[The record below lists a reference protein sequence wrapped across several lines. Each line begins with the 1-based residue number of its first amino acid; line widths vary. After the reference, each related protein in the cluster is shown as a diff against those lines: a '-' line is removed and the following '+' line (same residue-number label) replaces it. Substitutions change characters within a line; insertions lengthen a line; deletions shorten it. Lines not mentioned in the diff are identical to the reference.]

1 MFVLLRIRKHIVSV
15 LFAIAFAFSLF
26 SFSFAATQKTL
37 NVNVIDVG
45 QGDSILIRTPAGK
58 NVLVDSGPNTAESAV
73 LDFLKSKGSKKL
85 DVIVVTHPHEDH
97 IGNMDVIIQNF
108 AVGKV
113 YAPNV
118 TTNTKAF
125 ESFLLAVKNKGLK
138 LTVPDVG
145 QNISPDSKVKMIVLS
160 PNKKDKYED
169 LNDYSIVL
177 KVEYGKTSFL
187 LMGDATSNIEEK
199 ILHNS
204 KFKAMLKSDV
214 LKVGHHGS
222 KYSSTSAFLN
232 TVKPKYAVISVGKD
246 NPYGHPSPLTLSKLK
261 SLGAEILRTD
271 EQGTITITSDGQT
284 IKVDKKS
291 SAIKPQAPPSSSTTG
306 YKYIGNSNT
315 KKFHY
320 PWCTWAKKITT
331 GHRVYF
337 KTKEEA
343 ISKGYIPCKVCK
355 P

>member
-1 MFVLLRIRKHIVSV
+1 MFTLLRIKKHIVFV
-15 LFAIAFAFSLF
+15 LVAIVFVFSLL
-26 SFSFAATQKTL
+26 SFSFAATQKALT
-37 NVNVIDVG
+37 VSFIDVG
-45 QGDSILIRTPAGK
+45 QGDSIIVQTPQGK
-58 NVLVDSGPNTAESAV
+58 NILIDSGPNTAESTV
-73 LDFLKSKGSKKL
+73 LSYLKSKGITKL
-85 DVIVVTHPHEDH
+85 DMVVVSHPHEDH

-125 ESFLLAVKNKGLK
+125 ESFLLAVKGKGLK
-138 LTVPDVG
+138 FSIPEVG
-145 QNISPDSKVKMIVLS
+145 QDISPDSKVKMIVLS
-160 PNKKDKYED
+160 PSKKDKYED

-187 LMGDATSNIEEK
+187 LMGDATASIEEK
-199 ILHNS
+199 LLHDN
-204 KFKAMLKSDV
+204 KLKQYLKSNV
-214 LKVGHHGS
+214 LKIGHHGS
-222 KYSSTSAFLN
+222 KYSSTSTFLS

-246 NPYGHPSPLTLSKLK
+246 NPYGHPFPLTLSKLK

-284 IKVDKKS
+284 IKVNKKA
-291 SAIKPQAPPSSSTTG
+291 SAIKPQAPPSSSTSK
-306 YKYIGNSNT
+306 YAYIGNSNT

-320 PWCTWAKKITT
+320 PWCTWAKKIAPY
-331 GHRVYF
+331 HRVYF
-337 KTKEEA
+337 KTRQEA
-343 ISKGYIPCKVCK
+343 ISAGYVPCKVCK

>member
-1 MFVLLRIRKHIVSV
+1 MVVRIKNRVMLALLIITFVL
-15 LFAIAFAFSLF
+15 SLF
-26 SFSFAATQKTL
+26 SFSFASTQKLLT
-37 NVNVIDVG
+37 VNFINVG
-45 QGDSILIRTPAGK
+45 QGDGILIQTPEGK
-58 NVLVDSGPNTAESAV
+58 NVLVDSGPNTAENAV
-73 LDFLKSKGSKKL
+73 LSYMKSKGVKKL
-85 DVIVVTHPHEDH
+85 NIIVATHPHEDH
-97 IGNMDVIIQNF
+97 IGNMDVIIHDF

-125 ESFLLAVKNKGLK
+125 ESFLLAVKDKGLK
-138 LTVPDVG
+138 LLIPDVG

-160 PNKKDKYED
+160 PNKKDRYDD
-169 LNDYSIVL
+169 LNDYSIVI
-177 KVEYGKTSFL
+177 KMEYGKTSFL

-204 KFKAMLKSDV
+204 KLKAMLKSDV

-271 EQGTITITSDGQT
+271 KQGTITITSDGQT

-306 YKYIGNSNT
+306 YKYIGNTNT